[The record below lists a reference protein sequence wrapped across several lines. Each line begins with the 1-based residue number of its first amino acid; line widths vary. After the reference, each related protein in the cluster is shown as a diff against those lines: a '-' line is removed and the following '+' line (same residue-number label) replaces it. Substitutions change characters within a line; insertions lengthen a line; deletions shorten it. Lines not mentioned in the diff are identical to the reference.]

1 MNRRSGKMNEQTTP
15 GVRAFAFDSGGQAL
29 LVVNNRQLNSFKRP
43 AQHES
48 VGPQHKR
55 LFFRELPCF

>member
-48 VGPQHKR
+48 VGPQKAV
-55 LFFRELPCF
+55 LP